1 MNTLHPSDL
10 CKVRAIIREIEEKSL
25 DGDYLYRGE
34 RKHYKHVSS
43 SLYRE
48 YREISADLP
57 EEAFEIR
64 YIQEELLKE
73 AKRHITHLAD
83 KGPPQIRAHEALAV
97 SLDVQATLFVES
109 NEDLEILTQI
119 QHYGGNT
126 NLIDFTT
133 DYLIALFFACDGS
146 PKKPGRV
153 ILLKQAEVP
162 AKEIVIP
169 QHPLNRIL
177 AQKSVFIQPDKGFID
192 PEETDYAETV
202 CIPACRKEVILEY
215 LRNSHGIESHSVYND
230 LHGFIVNQEIHQG
243 ASKEFCRGL
252 AWQMRTDEGELYTEA
267 GELLPAARQGYE
279 KARAHYD
286 QAIRQK
292 PDYLE
297 AYNNRSS
304 ARRRIG
310 MYCEAIEDCDVALSL
325 PNPHRDKTYFLRGM
339 AQLHRHDWNA
349 AEADLEAAKKEGG
362 PIADW
367 FKAENYGSLATFE
380 QILGT
385 SLPEGIRNLLTG
397 RDADIEDSL
406 PEVLRNLL
414 TDHDSE

>member
-1 MNTLHPSDL
+1 MNTLNPSDL
-10 CKVRAIIREIEEKSL
+10 CNVRAIIHEIEGKSL

-34 RKHYKHVSS
+34 RECYEFVSS
-43 SLYRE
+43 NLYRE
-48 YREISADLP
+48 YQEISADLP

-83 KGPPQIRAHEALAV
+83 KGRPQIRAHEALAV
-97 SLDVQATLFVES
+97 SLDVEATLFIES
-109 NEDLEILTQI
+109 NEDVKILSEV
-119 QHYGGNT
+119 QHYGGKT

-146 PKKPGRV
+146 PDAPGRI
-153 ILLKQAEVP
+153 ILLNQDKVP
-162 AKEIVIP
+162 DEKIIVVP
-169 QHPLNRIL
+169 QHPRDRVI
-177 AQKSVFIQPDKGFID
+177 AQKSVFVRHPKGFID
-192 PEETDYAETV
+192 PENEEYTDTV
-202 CIPACRKEVILEY
+202 CIPEDDKGDMLAY
-215 LRNSHGIESHSVYND
+215 LRQFHGIESQTVYND
-230 LHGFIVNQEIHQG
+230 LHGFVINQGIHQE

-252 AWQMRTDEGELYTEA
+252 AWQMRADAGKLYTED

-279 KARAHYD
+279 KASAHYD

-310 MYCEAIEDCDVALSL
+310 MYLEAIEDCDVALSL
-325 PNPHRDKTYFLRGM
+325 LNPHRDKTYFLRGM

-349 AEADLEAAKKEGG
+349 AEADLEAAKKEVG

-367 FKAENYGSLATFE
+367 FKAENYGSIEAFARIIGAPLDNP
-380 QILGT
+380 
-385 SLPEGIRNLLTG
+385 LPESIKKLLTS
-397 RDADIEDSL
+397 RD
-406 PEVLRNLL
+406 
-414 TDHDSE
+414 

>member
-83 KGPPQIRAHEALAV
+83 KGRPQIRAHEALAV
-97 SLDVQATLFVES
+97 SLDVEATLFIES
-109 NEDLEILTQI
+109 NEDVKILSEV
-119 QHYGGNT
+119 QHYGGKT

-177 AQKSVFIQPDKGFID
+177 AQKSVFIQPAKGFID

-310 MYCEAIEDCDVALSL
+310 MYPEAIEDCDVALSL
-325 PNPHRDKTYFLRGM
+325 PNPHRDKTHFLRGM
-339 AQLHRHDWNA
+339 AWLHLHKWD
-349 AEADLEAAKKEGG
+349 EAKVDLILAMAKGAKLVAGFNSER
-362 PIADW
+362 
-367 FKAENYGSLATFE
+367 YGSIEAFE
-380 QILGT
+380 RIIDAPQDNP
-385 SLPEGIRNLLTG
+385 LPESIKKLLTG
-397 RDADIEDSL
+397 S
-406 PEVLRNLL
+406 N
-414 TDHDSE
+414 

>member
-1 MNTLHPSDL
+1 MNTPHPSDL
-10 CKVRAIIREIEEKSL
+10 CNVRAIIREIEEKSL

-34 RKHYKHVSS
+34 RECYEFVSS

-48 YREISADLP
+48 YQEIAADLP

-83 KGPPQIRAHEALAV
+83 KGRPQIRAHKALAA
-97 SLDVQATLFVES
+97 SLNVEATLFIES
-109 NEDLEILTQI
+109 NEDVKILSKV
-119 QHYGGNT
+119 QHYGGKT

-146 PKKPGRV
+146 PDAPGRI
-153 ILLKQAEVP
+153 ILLNQDKVP
-162 AKEIVIP
+162 DEKIIVVP
-169 QHPLNRIL
+169 QHPRDRVI
-177 AQKSVFIQPDKGFID
+177 AQKSVFVRHPKGFID
-192 PEETDYAETV
+192 PENEGYADTV
-202 CIPACRKEVILEY
+202 CIPEDDKGDMLAY
-215 LRNSHGIESHSVYND
+215 LRQFHGIESQTVYND
-230 LHGFIVNQEIHQG
+230 LHGFVINQGIHQE

-286 QAIRQK
+286 QAIRLK

-310 MYCEAIEDCDVALSL
+310 MYPEAIEDCDVALSL
-325 PNPHRDKTYFLRGM
+325 LNPHRDKTHFLRGM
-339 AQLHRHDWNA
+339 AWLHLHKWD
-349 AEADLEAAKKEGG
+349 EAKVDLILAMAKGAKLVAGFNSEG
-362 PIADW
+362 
-367 FKAENYGSLATFE
+367 YGSIEAFE
-380 QILGT
+380 RIIDAPQDNP
-385 SLPEGIRNLLTG
+385 LPESIKKLLTG
-397 RDADIEDSL
+397 S
-406 PEVLRNLL
+406 N
-414 TDHDSE
+414 